1 MNRFQMVSAT
11 HLLDSSGGI
20 GAEVLFSD
28 AMRRL
33 CDQTLYLQEKKED
46 EEVGSWDSAIAIPL
60 QYVHMAKSSHRT
72 AEFPI
77 KASVLWG
84 FAS

>member
-1 MNRFQMVSAT
+1 MRWVDQGGRPNPSGQEKIEREEGKEGMLVSMNRFQMVSAT

-33 CDQTLYLQEKKED
+33 CAQTSYLQEKKED
-46 EEVGSWDSAIAIPL
+46 DEVGS
-60 QYVHMAKSSHRT
+60 
-72 AEFPI
+72 
-77 KASVLWG
+77 
-84 FAS
+84 